1 MKPDEFLVK
10 NYPWRVLFLFI
21 FEVFI
26 QEKLNEKQ
34 SSVKQVSEQ
43 LNMEKYQI

>member
-1 MKPDEFLVK
+1 MHFWPRIT
-10 NYPWRVLFLFI
+10 PGGCFLFI

-26 QEKLNEKQ
+26 QEKLNKKQ